1 MCALHMTHRCKFSF
15 WLYQIK
21 REEIRKCIYIRPGL
35 SSESCTIQWESIY
48 SSFSTARWRKEYE
61 WLKRCHDFEEV
72 DCFQFLAYL
81 SACWAIN
88 NRKQSRASHEVLTL
102 STRTS
107 SQKISGAVTSLSGK
121 QRGTRRTV
129 DVWHTRTSSDLKDN
143 LQE

>member
-1 MCALHMTHRCKFSF
+1 MCALHMTYRCKFSF
-15 WLYQIK
+15 GLYQIK

-48 SSFSTARWRKEYE
+48 SSFSTVRWRKEYE